1 MDSVISSV
9 LNISKTIFVCIIFS
23 FGSMF
28 FFSDVLEMVLAPIE
42 SMTKKVQNMAN
53 NPMMALQEAERLEF
67 VNALMGD
74 QKKGCFAKKKKTEP
88 LETEILEKT
97 ISKIGAL
104 LVLGFGEA
112 GSEIIAKNLSN
123 DNGKYLI
130 LEYLILS
137 FIFLLY

>member
-1 MDSVISSV
+1 
-9 LNISKTIFVCIIFS
+9 
-23 FGSMF
+23 MF

-74 QKKGCFAKKKKTEP
+74 QKKGCCAKKKKTEP

-123 DNGKYLI
+123 DNGKYFKLK
-130 LEYLILS
+130 YLILS
-137 FIFLLY
+137 FIYLRIIVNLFFILKNIVLNSN

>member
-1 MDSVISSV
+1 
-9 LNISKTIFVCIIFS
+9 
-23 FGSMF
+23 MF
-28 FFSDVLEMVLAPIE
+28 FFSDVLEMVLGPIE

-53 NPMMALQEAERLEF
+53 NPMMALIEAERQEF
-67 VNALMGD
+67 LNTLVTNKKTGIC
-74 QKKGCFAKKKKTEP
+74 QKKKVQEP

-123 DNGKYLI
+123 EN
-130 LEYLILS
+130 S
-137 FIFLLY
+137 N

>member
-74 QKKGCFAKKKKTEP
+74 QKKGFCAKKKKTEP

-137 FIFLLY
+137 FIFLL

>member
-1 MDSVISSV
+1 MDSIISSI
-9 LNISKTIFVCIIFS
+9 LNISKTVFVCIIFS

-67 VNALMGD
+67 FNALMGE
-74 QKKGCFAKKKKTEP
+74 QKKGFCVKKKKIEP

-123 DNGKYLI
+123 DNGKKKN
-130 LEYLILS
+130 S
-137 FIFLLY
+137 

>member
-1 MDSVISSV
+1 MDSIISSI

-67 VNALMGD
+67 LNALMGE
-74 QKKGCFAKKKKTEP
+74 QKKGCCTKKKKTEP

-123 DNGKYLI
+123 DNGKMYFLMI
-130 LEYLILS
+130 FY
-137 FIFLLY
+137 FID

>member
-1 MDSVISSV
+1 MISSI

-28 FFSDVLEMVLAPIE
+28 FFSDVLEMVLDPIE

-53 NPMMALQEAERLEF
+53 NPMNALHEEEKLEF
-67 VNALMGD
+67 LKSMMVD
-74 QKKGCFAKKKKTEP
+74 TSKGCCKKNKKVEP

-123 DNGKYLI
+123 DDGKF
-130 LEYLILS
+130 ILS
-137 FIFLLY
+137 KKLKIR

>member
-1 MDSVISSV
+1 
-9 LNISKTIFVCIIFS
+9 
-23 FGSMF
+23 MF

-42 SMTKKVQNMAN
+42 SMTKKVHYMAN
-53 NPMMALQEAERLEF
+53 NPMLALIESERQEFLNTIVRNEKT
-67 VNALMGD
+67 GCC
-74 QKKGCFAKKKKTEP
+74 QKKKIEEP

-123 DNGKYLI
+123 ENSKI
-130 LEYLILS
+130 
-137 FIFLLY
+137 

>member
-1 MDSVISSV
+1 
-9 LNISKTIFVCIIFS
+9 
-23 FGSMF
+23 MF
-28 FFSDVLEMVLAPIE
+28 FFSDVLVMVLAPIE
-42 SMTKKVQNMAN
+42 SMTKKVQNMAD

-67 VNALMGD
+67 FNALMGE
-74 QKKGCFAKKKKTEP
+74 QKKGCCVKKKKSEP

-123 DNGKYLI
+123 DGKFLY
-130 LEYLILS
+130 
-137 FIFLLY
+137 IFNY

>member
-1 MDSVISSV
+1 
-9 LNISKTIFVCIIFS
+9 
-23 FGSMF
+23 MF

-42 SMTKKVQNMAN
+42 SMTKKVQSMAN

-67 VNALMGD
+67 FNSLMVE
-74 QKKGCFAKKKKTEP
+74 QKKGCCQNKKKTEP

-123 DNGKYLI
+123 DNGNNIYQIK
-130 LEYLILS
+130 
-137 FIFLLY
+137 